1 MVLAMESFAMPT
13 PSARKELMVINTSAH
28 AETVGEG
35 MEPTALVSCEKLGI
49 KQRENKKTSSNKIF
63 RLYVMIV
70 WYM

>member
-35 MEPTALVSCEKLGI
+35 MEPTALIL
-49 KQRENKKTSSNKIF
+49 TSANRPQPS
-63 RLYVMIV
+63 VT
-70 WYM
+70 